1 MAKGCVYIPKTG
13 KDAGKVFGS
22 KDSLAAHMNY
32 TPAMADVMARY
43 EKTGGAMNLDS
54 VTKWLTDNGYLKAE
68 AKKPTT
74 TGEDIK
80 SFFSNIGN
88 QNLAIMEADILKA
101 GKSVIS
107 NISKA
112 TPEQRKKIDA
122 SIEQLKN
129 KYPERNITSRVENGN
144 LIVESG
150 VAAPKSTEGTKKE
163 TPGISKSEQ
172 AGLEI
177 LNKYGVQRFTDWL
190 TNQPLVG
197 GFFGIRDIANKYGI
211 KFPQTEKEF
220 DAEVKKNGG
229 IDNYMGSMAETFMSK
244 MKQAPAEKKPTAK
257 KEFPKAPVT
266 DAVKTALKSVD
277 NTTAAI
283 MNLAKVLP
291 TVYESIAKQVKL
303 GLGKPASQQ
312 IAEAYHNAVEN
323 GVEPE
328 LVAAVENAVALQEQM
343 KSKPSMAGDIETAE
357 TLEVEGVPNGVR
369 VSNKASMAE
378 LERRNSGNATKK
390 ATIAMARAAA
400 KTLKSVFPMMD
411 IHLHENTAD
420 YNNAMS
426 NLNAQRNTAGNFTY
440 STSSD
445 GTVVGRIDIDLNK
458 AVPRT
463 VAHEVVH
470 AVLLKTFGDSSP
482 AFLEFRKNLEKIV
495 SKSGN
500 ARLQRFVDQY
510 KDVADETGQ
519 AEEYL
524 AELGGILSDKETP
537 LDYGLVRR
545 IAEMI
550 NKAVSAITFGRL
562 KPFEDLQNQKDTL
575 EFFNTIAQSI
585 KAGSS
590 LENLMVAEPY
600 SSSIA
605 IEVDPD
611 GTFTKS
617 KIKTKASIGDYII
630 PKGKKDLAVAT
641 VPTKSLAEVIKEYN
655 GRVVIITSD
664 ATGYGVDSKG
674 REIYGGPGFA
684 NNKKNVDDEI
694 GFASLNIGT
703 VKSTYTA
710 AENIYGQG
718 KTLVLIMVQPPHT
731 TINNSY
737 GTRYFMESLV
747 KIAKNK
753 NWQDVK
759 NDIKTRISTLNKI
772 TNEIGDENV
781 AKMMAFFD
789 KINSKSDSDALT
801 EEYLN
806 FTTFPARS
814 VIAKTLMF
822 DHPGKGVSVNTAKSK
837 LAFLDIGVTIYDFL
851 KEYGDQTI
859 LTDEMMKEDIGGFV
873 VAGFEIDVTDKDT
886 REKLIVE
893 TQGKGIAHPLF
904 NAKLPGTNH
913 FVLDGLYGVN
923 ENFARFSKTNT
934 EIALPTK
941 ERDQMVREIYTKTS
955 NYAKPIQSKINAIS
969 QNPTLSDEEKNA
981 QIEKLKIYTNLSVTK
996 KVEFKEK
1003 YLSKIEGALVTI
1015 MPNVATSVAQSIG
1028 FIPEKGAEKRIEKA
1042 KYTISRQLPPSKI
1055 KSKAQILG
1063 LTGAASLDNAE
1074 KIMGNLEV
1082 AKKMEQDLGKQPL
1095 TPGKARADAQKIKMA
1110 TGWERGADKLWRLEI
1125 PDATLKDFEVS
1136 DLPKYMASQT
1146 RYAKLG
1152 DIIDAPELFKA
1163 YSTPRGE
1170 GKQALKDVVVEFLDT
1185 DDFRGAF
1192 TEKTQKIQ
1200 ISTNENLHKSPRE
1213 MFSTMLHEIQ
1223 HYIQFVEGFEIG
1235 STDAS
1240 MSNVP
1245 VVELQIRRRAKA
1257 LFNTYNQ
1264 LVDETKQP
1272 GANISEIKEELKVIQ
1287 SQYSKLKEEIAK
1299 PAKDLYKRAA
1309 GEVEARNVQRRMGL
1323 TNEERMGMLL
1333 LETEDVYRADQL
1345 LLSDAIQTTNLKS
1358 KAQMADLK
1366 PGEEVTLKDG
1376 NKVVPTSISGQTKF
1390 FHASSKKRDGR
1401 LRANEAP
1408 QWGKAIYF
1416 ATSRQAATDEFGGDN
1431 VTEAG
1436 LNLKNPVYTNTKE
1449 FKGVDKKA
1457 VELYNKAMLPKIL
1470 KEEAELV
1477 NGKWKFFDEDLQ
1489 AEYDKNGYI
1498 DKYSSSDIEEG
1509 KYFGQAAKELGHDAI
1524 IDEGGQYGTEI
1535 AVLDE
1540 NAVIYP
1546 EDVEVSQ
1553 AVSDG
1558 DVISVTTYNEKAKKL
1573 AHAVKDG
1580 DADAINIM
1588 AKEMAAMVPA
1598 NAVLIPMPSRS
1609 GRATNMKDLAEA
1621 ISKITGAPVADVLTG
1636 KKRKSLY
1643 EAKKKGETI
1652 SADDLKMQLIGKLP
1666 NGKVPVVVDNVLATG
1681 ATFKAAK
1688 EAIPN
1693 AKIVVHSVDQLAQPT
1708 LKSKAQMASVE
1719 ETANVL
1725 ENAAPD
1731 NKYGYGQKHA
1741 AFSQSGLAWHG
1752 GESIIKKFDKDK
1764 IKGGFRGE
1772 LGYGYYFGTSSK
1784 PFKYGSAITFVDLNG
1799 LNLVDGETQLT
1810 DDIKSKLKE
1819 YIDSKKGSSSIRD
1832 MQKSLYAEKLIKYGE
1847 SSVRDATN
1855 RINGEFAGDASP
1867 LFSELMT
1874 EIGYDGMQVSD
1885 NWQLVLYPQ
1894 DKLNDALVENPNKF
1908 TAEKYVQAK
1917 EDGSNPKLIEAVEN
1931 VIAKPTLKSKAQMV
1945 DNNAKEVAD
1954 LYAQM
1959 REGGGWA
1966 ERQKINAIL
1975 DQDPKLSYIYN
1986 NFKAITQMLED
1997 AELLTKSGNC
2007 P

>member
-54 VTKWLTDNGYLKAE
+54 VTKWLTNNGYLKAE

-122 SIEQLKN
+122 DIEQLKN

-150 VAAPKSTEGTKKE
+150 VAAPKETPQAEQEAQPSSVGVGGDAARKSMSKEIDSQISAKENELIEKQKQDIEKAKKDLEAIKNGDKSVIDEYVKKSGYKPVTKEVIANNPKSELLKKSEGKYYNSTGASIQVKTAEQIAIDGASKKANSKPTGSKAGTNQYVDAYNAITKFSEGKITAEEAKSIIEKAGLKIPKAVEQSLKE
-163 TPGISKSEQ
+163 TAK
-172 AGLEI
+172 
-177 LNKYGVQRFTDWL
+177 
-190 TNQPLVG
+190 
-197 GFFGIRDIANKYGI
+197 
-211 KFPQTEKEF
+211 
-220 DAEVKKNGG
+220 
-229 IDNYMGSMAETFMSK
+229 AETPSQPQK
-244 MKQAPAEKKPTAK
+244 PKQEKKPTTK

-343 KSKPSMAGDIETAE
+343 KSKPSMASDIETAE

-510 KDVADETGQ
+510 KEVADETGQ

-524 AELGGILSDKETP
+524 AELGAILSDKEKP
-537 LDYGLVRR
+537 LEYGIVRN

-562 KPFEDLQNQKDTL
+562 KVFEDLQNQKDTL

-585 KAGSS
+585 KAGKDISG
-590 LENLMVAEPY
+590 LTGDN
-600 SSSIA
+600 I
-605 IEVDPD
+605 
-611 GTFTKS
+611 FTKES
-617 KIKTKASIGDYII
+617 PNAEGEVGVFKLKSKASIAAPKASEDSRPWVKKFVTDVDMMKFDGQPFVTNMYDYTTAGEVTMGEHKIELMG
-630 PKGKKDLAVAT
+630 GKSY
-641 VPTKSLAEVIKEYN
+641 VPYMMHK
-655 GRVVIITSD
+655 
-664 ATGYGVDSKG
+664 
-674 REIYGGPGFA
+674 
-684 NNKKNVDDEI
+684 NNKKLGQVSNLAAFNSKENAE
-694 GFASLNIGT
+694 GFVRNAIEGGANLFAPHSGT
-703 VKSTYTA
+703 LSQSWQFQHHTFTELV
-710 AENIYGQG
+710 N
-718 KTLVLIMVQPPHT
+718 LVLD
-731 TINNSY
+731 
-737 GTRYFMESLV
+737 
-747 KIAKNK
+747 KN
-753 NWQDVK
+753 
-759 NDIKTRISTLNKI
+759 I
-772 TNEIGDENV
+772 
-781 AKMMAFFD
+781 
-789 KINSKSDSDALT
+789 
-801 EEYLN
+801 
-806 FTTFPARS
+806 
-814 VIAKTLMF
+814 
-822 DHPGKGVSVNTAKSK
+822 
-837 LAFLDIGVTIYDFL
+837 
-851 KEYGDQTI
+851 
-859 LTDEMMKEDIGGFV
+859 
-873 VAGFEIDVTDKDT
+873 
-886 REKLIVE
+886 
-893 TQGKGIAHPLF
+893 
-904 NAKLPGTNH
+904 
-913 FVLDGLYGVN
+913 
-923 ENFARFSKTNT
+923 
-934 EIALPTK
+934 
-941 ERDQMVREIYTKTS
+941 
-955 NYAKPIQSKINAIS
+955 
-969 QNPTLSDEEKNA
+969 
-981 QIEKLKIYTNLSVTK
+981 
-996 KVEFKEK
+996 
-1003 YLSKIEGALVTI
+1003 
-1015 MPNVATSVAQSIG
+1015 
-1028 FIPEKGAEKRIEKA
+1028 
-1042 KYTISRQLPPSKI
+1042 
-1055 KSKAQILG
+1055 
-1063 LTGAASLDNAE
+1063 
-1074 KIMGNLEV
+1074 
-1082 AKKMEQDLGKQPL
+1082 
-1095 TPGKARADAQKIKMA
+1095 
-1110 TGWERGADKLWRLEI
+1110 
-1125 PDATLKDFEVS
+1125 
-1136 DLPKYMASQT
+1136 
-1146 RYAKLG
+1146 
-1152 DIIDAPELFKA
+1152 
-1163 YSTPRGE
+1163 
-1170 GKQALKDVVVEFLDT
+1170 
-1185 DDFRGAF
+1185 
-1192 TEKTQKIQ
+1192 
-1200 ISTNENLHKSPRE
+1200 
-1213 MFSTMLHEIQ
+1213 
-1223 HYIQFVEGFEIG
+1223 
-1235 STDAS
+1235 
-1240 MSNVP
+1240 
-1245 VVELQIRRRAKA
+1245 
-1257 LFNTYNQ
+1257 
-1264 LVDETKQP
+1264 
-1272 GANISEIKEELKVIQ
+1272 
-1287 SQYSKLKEEIAK
+1287 
-1299 PAKDLYKRAA
+1299 
-1309 GEVEARNVQRRMGL
+1309 L
-1323 TNEERMGMLL
+1323 TNEELIGMFNNIIKSAGNKADFKQFREEYFKESGKKINNFSSFVKNPKEIVGLL
-1333 LETEDVYRADQL
+1333 DIDNNFAPNLRKTLNSTLSANKKFQEGVGIKNKEQFYEIIMDPLNAGVTGGEILGVIDFDPTTFQIVKTTPGATNHHPSFGWALMAKINGIYQPTEFYNSYDVTDTYTKYNKGGVDVSKKSDGFKEFISSNVKSSAGAIPKIAKFNVAD
-1345 LLSDAIQTTNLKS
+1345 LKS

-1366 PGEEVTLKDG
+1366 PGEEIALKDG

-1477 NGKWKFFDEDLQ
+1477 NGKWRFFDEDLQ

-1509 KYFGQAAKELGHDAI
+1509 KYFGQAAKELGYDAI

-1546 EDVEVSQ
+1546 EDMKPKSDLEAIEEKGGTVYHGGEIVNLKSINENEPFFVTESESEAIAYSKGNSGDVFVAKIDLSKIGNEEVARNILKKMGYSDEYMLHELIDPRFEESYIGKNNVKKLYSEIEKQGYIGISFNDTGIANKKQVTNIFLISPKETLSNSGFETNKIVNEWRSSELLEQGYFPVIDGKIIQNPTEEELNNYFSKNEYLNMVKPSVSKGQFSLIDQSKETPQ

-1652 SADDLKMQLIGKLP
+1652 SVDDLKMQLIGKLP

-1693 AKIVVHSVDQLAQPT
+1693 AKIIVHSVDQLAQP
-1708 LKSKAQMASVE
+1708 A
-1719 ETANVL
+1719 
-1725 ENAAPD
+1725 
-1731 NKYGYGQKHA
+1731 
-1741 AFSQSGLAWHG
+1741 
-1752 GESIIKKFDKDK
+1752 
-1764 IKGGFRGE
+1764 
-1772 LGYGYYFGTSSK
+1772 
-1784 PFKYGSAITFVDLNG
+1784 
-1799 LNLVDGETQLT
+1799 
-1810 DDIKSKLKE
+1810 
-1819 YIDSKKGSSSIRD
+1819 
-1832 MQKSLYAEKLIKYGE
+1832 
-1847 SSVRDATN
+1847 
-1855 RINGEFAGDASP
+1855 
-1867 LFSELMT
+1867 
-1874 EIGYDGMQVSD
+1874 
-1885 NWQLVLYPQ
+1885 
-1894 DKLNDALVENPNKF
+1894 
-1908 TAEKYVQAK
+1908 
-1917 EDGSNPKLIEAVEN
+1917 
-1931 VIAKPTLKSKAQMV
+1931 LKSKAQMV